1 MEVTLVPHEHIEMVW
16 PKIESYMKG
25 AADYTYGR
33 FTVDNIKK
41 DLLEKPDSQQ
51 LWIAFNS
58 DGFYGAVITE
68 LWQYPQIKTLIM
80 HFTGGKKLL
89 KWKQPML
96 ELLQKFARDNDC
108 EIIES
113 YGRRDGK
120 KYLNKMDIKNNSYFM
135 NYLWSRLT

>member
-1 MEVTLVPHEHIEMVW
+1 MEVTLVPPEHIEMIW

-25 AADYTYGR
+25 AADYTHGR
-33 FTVDNIKK
+33 FTVDNIKH
-41 DLLEKPDSQQ
+41 DLLQKQDSQQ

-58 DGFYGAVITE
+58 EGFFGAVITE
-68 LWQYPQIKTLIM
+68 VWQYPQLKALIM
-80 HFTGGKKLL
+80 HFTGGRKLL

-113 YGRRDGK
+113 YGRPGWEKIFENDGYK
-120 KYLNKMDIKNNSYFM
+120 KQFVFYELPVE
-135 NYLWSRLT
+135 

>member
-1 MEVTLVPHEHIEMVW
+1 MEVTLVPPEHIEMIW
-16 PKIESYMKG
+16 PKIEVYMKG
-25 AADYTYGR
+25 AADYTHGR
-33 FTVDNIKK
+33 FTVDNIKH
-41 DLLEKPDSQQ
+41 DLLKKLDSQQ

-68 LWQYPQIKTLIM
+68 VWQYPKLKALIM

-96 ELLQKFARDNDC
+96 KLLQKFARDNDC

-113 YGRRDGK
+113 YGRPGWEKVFKKDGYEQK
-120 KYLNKMDIKNNSYFM
+120 FVFYELPVE
-135 NYLWSRLT
+135 